1 MKKIIGI
8 ILIILILSLFSGCKQ
23 KIITDKVP
31 LDTRYTEAYTAIETD
46 VRREYS
52 AAHEGYVP
60 TPYTYTVYYH
70 EKWEV
75 LYLVVY
81 EDDTTKERWEEVSK
95 YVYRDVDELL
105 CNAELN

>member
-1 MKKIIGI
+1 MKKLLEIISI
-8 ILIILILSLFSGCKQ
+8 IFILSLFSSCKQ

-46 VRREYS
+46 VRSEYS
-52 AAHEGYVP
+52 TAHDGFVP
-60 TPYTYTVYYH
+60 IPYTYTVYYH

-95 YVYRDVDELL
+95 YVYRDVDDLL
-105 CNAELN
+105 CNVDII